1 MEQLSTEPLRTE
13 QIRVMIADD
22 HAVVRQG
29 IRSLVNAEPDLTVVG
44 EAEDGASAVRR
55 ARELRPDVVVMD
67 LAMPGLDGMEATR
80 AIKAALPQTQV
91 VALTVHESD
100 EYFFRVLQA
109 GASGYVLKRAAA
121 SELLSAVRAVARGD
135 VFLFP
140 AVAKKLLADYLVRA
154 QAKDGHDIYAGLT
167 AREHEILTLIAEGLT
182 NREIAEQLTL
192 SLSTVQTHYTH
203 ILEKLNLHN
212 RAELIKYALRRG
224 LIQAEES

>member
-1 MEQLSTEPLRTE
+1 MEQLSTTP
-13 QIRVMIADD
+13 IRVMIADD
-22 HAVVRQG
+22 QTVVRQG
-29 IRSLVNAEPDLTVVG
+29 IRSLLTAEPDLTVVG
-44 EAEDGASAVRR
+44 EAEDGESAVRR

-109 GASGYVLKRAAA
+109 GALGYVLKRAAA
-121 SELLSAVRAVARGD
+121 SELLSAVRTVARGE

-140 AVAKKLLADYLVRA
+140 AVAKKLLADYLTRA
-154 QAKDGHDIYAGLT
+154 QSKDARDLYAGLT

-182 NREIAEQLTL
+182 NREIADRLTL

-203 ILEKLNLHN
+203 ILEKLDLHN

-224 LIQAEES
+224 LIEKDEG